1 MKKYRIELV
10 KIGSYT
16 ETIDNT
22 DTKLSE
28 YELTE
33 YMDDWF
39 ECMNCDRDEYIM
51 QLVDKETDKI
61 ICKAY

>member
-1 MKKYRIELV
+1 MEKYRIDLV
-10 KIGSYT
+10 KIGSHT

-22 DTKLSE
+22 NIKLTE

-33 YMDDWF
+33 YMDEWF
-39 ECMNCDRDEYIM
+39 YECNCDRDDYIM
-51 QLVDKETDKI
+51 QLVDNETDAI